1 MISKKNIEDAH
12 LRIQSHIH
20 NTPILTSSKLNALA
34 GAELFFKCEN
44 FQKVGAFKA
53 RGAINFALQ
62 LSNEELQNGLC
73 THSSGN
79 HAQAVSL
86 AAQLLNTSAY
96 IVMPETAPEVKV
108 LATKGYGAKITF
120 CAPNLP
126 AREETLKKVQ
136 QETNAVFIP
145 PYNHEWIIEGQAT
158 CAKEVFNEL
167 DNLDYLVSPVGGG
180 GLLAGSALAAKYF
193 SPQTTVIAA
202 EPKGADDA
210 FRSFQSG
217 DLIPSKDPK
226 TIADGLLTSLGPIN
240 FELIKKHVSEIKL
253 VTDDEIIVAMKL
265 IFLHLKIV
273 IEPSSATV
281 FALVLKHKEFFKGKK
296 IALILS
302 GGNMDLAKLPF

>member
-44 FQKVGAFKA
+44 FQKIGAFKA

-86 AAQLLNTSAY
+86 AAQLLNTIAY

-158 CAKEVFNEL
+158 CAKEVFKEL
-167 DNLDYLVSPVGGG
+167 DSLDYLVSPVGGG

-202 EPKGADDA
+202 EPEGADDA

-253 VTDDEIIVAMKL
+253 VTDGEIIVAMKL

-273 IEPSSATV
+273 IESSSATV

-302 GGNMDLAKLPF
+302 GGNVDLAKLPF

>member
-44 FQKVGAFKA
+44 FQKIGAFKA

-86 AAQLLNTSAY
+86 AAQLLNTIAY

-126 AREETLKKVQ
+126 AREETLRKVQ

-158 CAKEVFNEL
+158 CAKEVFKEL

-202 EPKGADDA
+202 EPEGADDA

-240 FELIKKHVSEIKL
+240 FELIKKYVSEIKL

-273 IEPSSATV
+273 IESSSATV

-302 GGNMDLAKLPF
+302 GGNVDLAKLPF

>member
-1 MISKKNIEDAH
+1 MISKKHIENAH
-12 LRIQSHIH
+12 LRIQPHIH

-44 FQKVGAFKA
+44 FQKVGAFKP

-62 LSNEELQNGLC
+62 LTQEELKNGLC

-79 HAQAVSL
+79 HAQAVAL
-86 AAQLLNTSAY
+86 AAQLLNISAH

-108 LATKGYGAKITF
+108 LATKGYGATVTF
-120 CAPNLP
+120 CAPNLQ
-126 AREETLKKVQ
+126 AREDTLAEVQ
-136 QETNAVFIP
+136 QKTNAIFIP

-158 CAKEVFNEL
+158 CAKEIFEEINY
-167 DNLDYLVSPVGGG
+167 LDYLLTPVGGG
-180 GLLAGSALAAKYF
+180 GLLAGSALAANYF
-193 SPQTTVIAA
+193 SPKTTLVAA
-202 EPKGADDA
+202 EPEGADDA
-210 FRSFQSG
+210 YRSFLSG
-217 DLIPSKDPK
+217 ILVPSENPQ

-302 GGNMDLAKLPF
+302 GGNVDLAHLPF

>member
-44 FQKVGAFKA
+44 FQKIGAFKA

-86 AAQLLNTSAY
+86 AAQLLNTIAY

-126 AREETLKKVQ
+126 AREETLRKVQ

-158 CAKEVFNEL
+158 CAKEVFKEL
-167 DNLDYLVSPVGGG
+167 DSLDYLVSPVGGG

-202 EPKGADDA
+202 EPEGADDA

-240 FELIKKHVSEIKL
+240 FELIKKYVSEIKL

-273 IEPSSATV
+273 IESSSATV

-302 GGNMDLAKLPF
+302 GGNVDLAKLPF

>member
-1 MISKKNIEDAH
+1 M
-12 LRIQSHIH
+12 
-20 NTPILTSSKLNALA
+20 
-34 GAELFFKCEN
+34 
-44 FQKVGAFKA
+44 
-53 RGAINFALQ
+53 
-62 LSNEELQNGLC
+62 
-73 THSSGN
+73 
-79 HAQAVSL
+79 
-86 AAQLLNTSAY
+86 
-96 IVMPETAPEVKV
+96 
-108 LATKGYGAKITF
+108 ATKGYGAKITF

-126 AREETLKKVQ
+126 AREETLRKVQ

-158 CAKEVFNEL
+158 CAKEVFKEL
-167 DNLDYLVSPVGGG
+167 DSLDYLVSPVGGG

-202 EPKGADDA
+202 EPEGADDA

-240 FELIKKHVSEIKL
+240 FELIKKYVSEIKL

-273 IEPSSATV
+273 IESSSATV

-302 GGNMDLAKLPF
+302 GGNVDLAKLPF